1 MRILFFLLFTLN
13 TFSQTIPV
21 KCFYTLSENTLA
33 ITNYSNANY
42 RETVS
47 GKKVKVEIK
56 YNPLKIKTRYPFSF
70 KDKKLIDL
78 IKKNKKNSEKLL
90 LFAENI
96 SEKSKGYYDCVDN
109 VLKFMSKNFKYTER
123 INPPFRGDCNTAAE
137 TTVKLLALC
146 GIPARI
152 RYVVKFE
159 QKESVIISGRSLHA
173 IVEIYYPGFG
183 WVFSDPVKYHHF
195 VPASYLLVHNPS
207 QLLGITLS
215 KKNCLTKEAFI
226 DILKRKIIVYKLPN
240 LLRFY

>member
-1 MRILFFLLFTLN
+1 MRVLFFLLFTFN
-13 TFSQTIPV
+13 VFPQTIPV
-21 KCFYTLSENTLA
+21 KCFYTLSENTSA

-47 GKKVKVEIK
+47 GKKIKIEIK
-56 YNPLKIKTRYPFSF
+56 YKPLKIKARYPFSF

-78 IKKNKKNSEKLL
+78 IEKNKRNSEELL
-90 LFAENI
+90 IFSENI

-123 INPPFRGDCNTAAE
+123 INPPFKGDCNTAAE

-159 QKESVIISGRSLHA
+159 EKKSIIISGKSLHA

-183 WVFSDPVKYHHF
+183 WAFSDPVKYHHF
-195 VPASYLLVHNPS
+195 VPASCLLVDKPS
-207 QLLGITLS
+207 QLLGIIVV
-215 KKNCLTKEAFI
+215 KKNCLTKKAFI
-226 DILKRKIIVYKLPN
+226 DILKGKAIIYKLPN

>member
-13 TFSQTIPV
+13 VFSQNIPI
-21 KCFYTLSENTLA
+21 KCFYTLSENTLS
-33 ITNYSNANY
+33 IKNYSNANY

-47 GKKVKVEIK
+47 GKKIKVEIK
-56 YNPLKIKTRYPFSF
+56 YNPLKIKARYPFSF

-78 IKKNKKNSEKLL
+78 IKKNKKNCEELL

-109 VLKFMSKNFKYTER
+109 VLKFMSIHFKYAKR
-123 INPPFRGDCNTAAE
+123 ITPPFKGDCNTAAE

-195 VPASYLLVHNPS
+195 APSSYLLVDKQS
-207 QLLGITLS
+207 QLLGIKVE
-215 KKNCLTKEAFI
+215 KKNCLTKKAFT
-226 DILKRKIIVYKLPN
+226 DILNGKIIVYKLPN

>member
-1 MRILFFLLFTLN
+1 MRVLFFLLFTLN

-47 GKKVKVEIK
+47 GKKVKIEIK

-96 SEKSKGYYDCVDN
+96 
-109 VLKFMSKNFKYTER
+109 
-123 INPPFRGDCNTAAE
+123 
-137 TTVKLLALC
+137 
-146 GIPARI
+146 
-152 RYVVKFE
+152 
-159 QKESVIISGRSLHA
+159 
-173 IVEIYYPGFG
+173 
-183 WVFSDPVKYHHF
+183 
-195 VPASYLLVHNPS
+195 
-207 QLLGITLS
+207 
-215 KKNCLTKEAFI
+215 
-226 DILKRKIIVYKLPN
+226 
-240 LLRFY
+240 